1 MTRLPVP
8 ARWASV
14 TATAVVAIVLAG
26 CASAPEPD
34 PTPKPFAKPTI
45 TIDSP
50 STMCGDGYST
60 PPIAPTSTLWLPA
73 DGAWF
78 HTGLVGDATE
88 TTVAVFVH
96 QSDMGFCGWYPYA
109 QYLSQR
115 GVRSIMVNLC
125 GYGATLCALD
135 APVLS
140 GGADAVLAAARWA
153 RSHGATRVVA
163 VGASMGGTTTVLAA
177 SEDGKHQLDA
187 VADLSGPISWLDAD
201 ISTAGEHI
209 TIPSFFA
216 VAPGDEVVSTTELES
231 LAAEIHS
238 PAPVLH
244 LDGDGHGWDLL
255 HSSTN
260 RGAFNPLADQLAAFI
275 QGTPAG

>member
-1 MTRLPVP
+1 MSLLTR
-8 ARWASV
+8 ARWARLV
-14 TATAVVAIVLAG
+14 TATLVSTVLAG

-45 TIDSP
+45 KIDSP
-50 STMCGDGYST
+50 AKLCGDGYST

-78 HTGLVGDATE
+78 HSGVVGDTSE

-109 QYLSQR
+109 QYLSR
-115 GVRSIMVNLC
+115 HGVRSIMLNLC

-135 APVLS
+135 APVIH
-140 GGADAVLAAARWA
+140 GGADAVLVAARWA

-187 VADLSGPISWLDAD
+187 VADLSGPVNYLDAE
-201 ISTAGEHI
+201 ISTVGEHI

-216 VAPGDEVVSTTELES
+216 VAPGDDVVSTTEMES
-231 LAAEIHS
+231 LASEIHHS
-238 PAPVLH
+238 PAPILH

-275 QGTPAG
+275 QGSPAG